1 MSEYLEQQKKERETM
16 EFFTNEINNNSEK
29 FREEFFK
36 LHIIEQCK
44 MKAFIQVRDSELYK
58 KMLKVLGEE

>member
-36 LHIIEQCK
+36 LHIIEQCR
-44 MKAFIQVRDSELYK
+44 MF
-58 KMLKVLGEE
+58 